1 LHKVFNALR
10 EEGVTKHDV
19 ATALHVHPEDVDELV
34 FGLALT
40 ALQGDG
46 RRAAAQVTWPVD
58 PAIDSSS
65 AWVKLIFSG
74 TLFIVRECSDNRF
87 TSQ

>member
-1 LHKVFNALR
+1 
-10 EEGVTKHDV
+10 
-19 ATALHVHPEDVDELV
+19 
-34 FGLALT
+34 
-40 ALQGDG
+40 
-46 RRAAAQVTWPVD
+46 VD

-87 TSQ
+87 YAAVKWPPARGFPDLANKFPDDLPDRATCSAPHTPGKARLFDDGTRRKFR

>member
-1 LHKVFNALR
+1 
-10 EEGVTKHDV
+10 
-19 ATALHVHPEDVDELV
+19 
-34 FGLALT
+34 
-40 ALQGDG
+40 
-46 RRAAAQVTWPVD
+46 VD

-74 TLFIVRECSDNRF
+74 TLFIVRECSDNWF